1 MKKRAKNNSRKLT
14 LEEEV
19 ILLRQENIYLKKK
32 LAQKYSEY
40 YKSKRE
46 RLPNENEQMLP
57 GFEELDCSTNLDEE
71 IPAEKVEEKSP
82 SKPRKKQRRFR
93 EYTKNLPV
101 VEKVIDLTDGEKH
114 GLLEISSNSY
124 DRLAV
129 LPAKYY
135 IERTIVKRYI
145 YEQFPTAGVVSAD
158 RPKELIA
165 GSFFSPSF
173 YAETLV
179 KKYADHLTLYRIAE
193 QLARQGLPIV
203 RQTLTKMVLK
213 LAEKLTPLANLLK
226 QTILDNQNVFMD
238 ETTVKMQQKEVCKQA
253 YFWVL
258 CGADKNQREQ
268 MVDPPLVYYE
278 FHDNRRHENVTKILG
293 ENYQGN
299 IHSDAYSA
307 YEKLAQKDEVLWQPC
322 WAHARRQFFEASE
335 SPKFRSEIVSLMDKL
350 FEAERNYWELFK
362 IEDNEETLLNY
373 RKKNCEPLT
382 KKIFAKTIDFIT
394 HGKQLD
400 SSNII
405 KACNYLLSRK
415 SEFCNFLKSP
425 QLRIDNNVSER
436 KIRPLTIGRKNWL
449 FVGNE
454 RGGKAAAVIYSLIQT
469 CRNLKINP
477 QSYLED
483 IFKRLPNTPELELSN
498 LLPQNWQKRD

>member
-14 LEEEV
+14 LEEENF
-19 ILLRQENIYLKKK
+19 LLRQENIYLKKK

-57 GFEELDCSTNLDEE
+57 GFEELECSTNLDEE
-71 IPAEKVEEKSP
+71 VPVENAEKTP
-82 SKPRKKQRRFR
+82 AKPRKKQRRFSD
-93 EYTKNLPV
+93 YTKNLPV
-101 VEKVIDLTDGEKH
+101 VEKVIDLTDGEKT
-114 GLLEISSNSY
+114 GLLEISPNSY

-129 LPAKYY
+129 IPAKYY

-179 KKYADHLTLYRIAE
+179 KKYADHLPIYRIAE
-193 QLARQGLPIV
+193 QLERQGLPII
-203 RQTLTKMVLK
+203 RQTLAKMVLK
-213 LAEKLTPLANLLK
+213 LADKLAPLADLLK
-226 QTILDNQNVFMD
+226 QTILESKNVFMD
-238 ETTVKMQQKEVCKQA
+238 ETTVKMQQAKVCKQA
-253 YFWVL
+253 YFWIL
-258 CGADKNQREQ
+258 CGTDKKQREQ
-268 MVDPPLVYYE
+268 IVDPPLVYYE

-307 YEKLAQKDEVLWQPC
+307 YEKLAKKDEVLWQPC
-322 WAHARRQFFEASE
+322 WAHARRQFFEAPE
-335 SPKFRSEIVSLMDKL
+335 SSIFRSEIVRLIDQL
-350 FEAERNYWELFK
+350 FESERNYWELFK
-362 IEDNEETLLNY
+362 GEENEDILLKY
-373 RKKNCEPLT
+373 RKKNCESLT
-382 KKIFAKTIDFIT
+382 KKIFAKTIDFVT
-394 HGKQLD
+394 HSKQLD
-400 SSNII
+400 NSNII
-405 KACNYLLSRK
+405 KACHYILSRK
-415 SEFCNFLKSP
+415 TEFCNFLNSP

-454 RGGKAAAVIYSLIQT
+454 RGGKAAAIIYSLIQT
-469 CRNLKINP
+469 CRNLKVNP

-483 IFKRLPNTPELELSN
+483 IFKRLPNTPELELRN
-498 LLPQNWQKRD
+498 LLPQNWQKLS